1 MPITVHSIAVL
12 QQGTPSKILAME
24 SDLSTFSYFQ
34 RGTRAEFL
42 TFFVKTVTERTGLGQ
57 RAKIEEAGSVA
68 HVFVRADGLAAV
80 LVSEADYPTRTAF
93 SILNRILDEFS
104 AKFPQDKWS
113 SLTPAVTS
121 PQYHEL
127 KTHLNTAQDPQSADP
142 FMRVQ
147 KELDETK
154 IVLHKTMES
163 LLARGEKLDDLVAK
177 SEDLSNQSKTF
188 YKTAK
193 KTNACCNY

>member
-1 MPITVHSIAVL
+1 MPITVQSIAVL
-12 QQGTPSKILAME
+12 QQGTPSKMLAME
-24 SDLSTFSYFQ
+24 SDLSTFPPFQ

-42 TFFVKTVTERTGLGQ
+42 NFFVKTVTERTGLGQ
-57 RAKIEEAGSVA
+57 RAKIEEAVA

-80 LVSEADYPTRTAF
+80 LVSEADYPIRTAF

-147 KELDETK
+147 KELDETE
-154 IVLHKTMES
+154 IVLHKTIES
-163 LLARGEKLDDLVAK
+163 LLASRR
-177 SEDLSNQSKTF
+177 S
-188 YKTAK
+188 
-193 KTNACCNY
+193 